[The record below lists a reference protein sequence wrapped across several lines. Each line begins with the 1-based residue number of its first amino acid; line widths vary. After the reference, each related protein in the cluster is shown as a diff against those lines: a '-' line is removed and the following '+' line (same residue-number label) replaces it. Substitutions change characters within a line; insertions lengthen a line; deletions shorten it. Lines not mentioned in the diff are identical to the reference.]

1 MFAVQKSPLQCFL
14 NLNTGNPRT
23 IRVKHF
29 ILSMNFAPCEDENN
43 TSSGNHWLD
52 FAREKW
58 FSLKFIARKKQ
69 NKNKV
74 TNRTIINSTAWKMRE
89 ND

>member
-1 MFAVQKSPLQCFL
+1 MFLNHCCV

-23 IRVKHF
+23 IQVKHF